1 MKESK
6 AIQKDMT
13 IRNMICG
20 TLLVLGLIW
29 LNTFIH
35 QNSYE
40 GSWGDFSFLKTAL
53 IATFCTGICYWLLA
67 EDPFDEPIRNSTKLC
82 VVSTATFGVLLF
94 VALLLELGTDSFSLY
109 GKKEIILWW
118 FSIPKKYVYD
128 VWIIIWFP
136 LNINVIFKSMR
147 KERFKTE
154 SVIYGCIS
162 VLGLTLEGILIFRP
176 MANIWLVDLMVMNT
190 ATLILAI
197 WKYVFSEEHVRK
209 GNAIAAVILYAVM
222 RLVLLPLQCNNWSEK
237 FSTFIYGGD
246 WSKLTSG
253 INEIVANAS
262 FFGTSNYLQNSNYVH
277 NWLAD
282 RNKPLLQ
289 LLFYGGWASV
299 IILLLLF
306 ACFLV
311 ILVKLLGVKN
321 GRQHRNWMI
330 FATATVMLSIRTVLG
345 VAYSFGVPCP
355 IGLPFLGSSGSIM
368 DVMAFMLIV
377 LGAWENRKIQKFKQM
392 NVTFVQAEE
401 VLGVKDSYTIL
412 DEDGDPYKEEF
423 YYDEVDIVRAEDRIH
438 CAAEWYS
445 IQGRVFCVFVTQ
457 STEVNEKRFIL
468 EYIKCKWVLPVDQE
482 ECIQKEIRE
491 RYVYGHRPDCMESE
505 VKYTDDE

>member
-13 IRNMICG
+13 IRNMIFRDIISIG
-20 TLLVLGLIW
+20 VMYR

-35 QNSYE
+35 QNGSE

-277 NWLAD
+277 NW
-282 RNKPLLQ
+282 P
-289 LLFYGGWASV
+289 
-299 IILLLLF
+299 
-306 ACFLV
+306 
-311 ILVKLLGVKN
+311 
-321 GRQHRNWMI
+321 
-330 FATATVMLSIRTVLG
+330 
-345 VAYSFGVPCP
+345 
-355 IGLPFLGSSGSIM
+355 SS
-368 DVMAFMLIV
+368 A
-377 LGAWENRKIQKFKQM
+377 
-392 NVTFVQAEE
+392 
-401 VLGVKDSYTIL
+401 
-412 DEDGDPYKEEF
+412 
-423 YYDEVDIVRAEDRIH
+423 
-438 CAAEWYS
+438 
-445 IQGRVFCVFVTQ
+445 
-457 STEVNEKRFIL
+457 FIL
-468 EYIKCKWVLPVDQE
+468 RRMGIGNHFTSAIYMFPCYTCKIIGCE
-482 ECIQKEIRE
+482 EWK
-491 RYVYGHRPDCMESE
+491 
-505 VKYTDDE
+505 TA